1 LMKVLILGYRGNPY
15 CGGQGIYIY
24 NLSKELAHLGVEV
37 DVMVGPPY
45 PDPLEGWATVY
56 EIENLNMWSINTRE
70 IPYEKLHRIFSPWN
84 FVDYMMTRF
93 YFFFEMATF
102 SFKAFFALKP
112 ILKTKKYDIIHDIQT
127 LGWGTIPIKGYGIP
141 IVTTVHHPLTKD
153 READLMKDFGLW
165 EKTTTILFYPLVMQS
180 FVIKRTDRVI
190 TSFREG
196 VDELYKA
203 FKIKKEK
210 VSVVYNGM
218 DVDLFRNTGETREEK
233 ALLFVGNTEDSKK
246 GLVYLLEAMKLLP
259 EEITLTIVD
268 DGPPIKHT
276 AADLIKKMNLGHRV
290 IFTGKL
296 SYEELVSIYSRKTLL
311 VMSSLF
317 EGFGLP
323 AVEAMSCK
331 TAVVTTTSGA
341 LKEVVSPDCGI
352 LVPPKDPVAL
362 SEAIMKLLGD
372 KKLRLEMGENG
383 RKRAVENFSW
393 PVAAKNTLE
402 VYRQV
407 IEDYWKSE

>member
-1 LMKVLILGYRGNPY
+1 MKVLILGYRGNPY

-24 NLSKELAHLGVEV
+24 NLSRELARLGVEV

-45 PDPLEGWATVY
+45 PDPLEDWATVY
-56 EIENLNMWSINTRE
+56 KIENLNLWSITTRN

-84 FVDYMMTRF
+84 FIDYVMTRF
-93 YFFFEMATF
+93 RFFYEMETF
-102 SFKAFFALKP
+102 SFKAFFALKN
-112 ILKTKKYDIIHDIQT
+112 ILKTKRYDIIHDIQS
-127 LGWGTIPIKGYGIP
+127 LGWGTVPMKGYGMP

-153 READLMKDFGLW
+153 MEADMMNSFGLW
-165 EKTTTILFYPLVMQS
+165 DKTTTILFYPLVMQS
-180 FVIKRTDRVI
+180 FVIKRLDRVI

-203 FKIKKEK
+203 FKVNKDK

-218 DVDLFRNTGETREEK
+218 DVDLFRNTGEKREEK

-246 GLVYLLEAMKLLP
+246 GLVYLLEAMRLLP
-259 EEITLTIVD
+259 EDVTLTIVD
-268 DGPPIKHT
+268 DGPPKKTT

-290 IFTGKL
+290 KFTGKL
-296 SYEELVSIYSRKTLL
+296 TYEELVSIYSRKTLL

-323 AVEAMSCK
+323 AVEAMSCE

-341 LKEVVSPDCGI
+341 LKEVVTPDCGI
-352 LVPPKDPVAL
+352 LVPPKDPAAL
-362 SEAIMKLLGD
+362 SGAIMKLLGD
-372 KKLRLEMGENG
+372 RKLRLEMGKNG
-383 RKRAVENFSW
+383 RRRAMENYSW

-402 VYRQV
+402 VYKQV
-407 IEDYWKSE
+407 IEDYGRGK